1 MINNIQE
8 QVDTY
13 EGMGIPALQKMQQ
26 QNPKLLVGIALENL
40 EKTVQEDQR
49 AKLMGTGAVGPS
61 VIDKKLMG
69 LGGLGQQQA
78 LATARPGLQ
87 QRGKQIQA
95 AQMRKAMGMQPGMQ
109 PGMQQAPM
117 RMADGGIVGFDNG
130 GKVQPI
136 PMLMQKYGSEKVMEF
151 LNEQKRF
158 RDIEGNVSPQ
168 AREQFEMMKANFRSR
183 YADEPEFL
191 KDMDE
196 AQGRAIVDIS
206 EEVSMADGG
215 IVALKEGGFPD
226 LSGDGKVTQKDI
238 LMGRGVVDKA
248 QGGIVGFRN
257 RGLVRADDINMEN
270 LLNALMIAESG
281 GDPDAVSDVG
291 AEGAYQIMPSTAAQP
306 GFGVSPMEG
315 SRFDPEASRSFAR
328 EYLQAM
334 IDRYDGDIEAAL
346 IAYNAGAGNA
356 DKFISA
362 GRDYEVLPLAMQT
375 QPYVNRVM
383 GELEKEDR
391 RRDIQLGGGRT
402 ISTTAPESYTERQ
415 RRLKR
420 EEQRA
425 RETASYPRQV
435 KEGTMYEPN
444 IPDALLVAQAQDKL
458 LAPARLQEQLIAAG
472 DARNQYTPEEQA
484 AGGVGYLQSIGRRQ
498 EEAAN
503 RASNFLK
510 MMANNQS
517 MINAAD
523 PATNLAGINTNQK
536 FIPAGGMDSPAQ
548 RMDKAFPGL
557 ADSAAR
563 YAMSKNVPDINTN
576 KVAVPEST
584 RGNNFFTNIRDDL
597 GEIVNYIRGLFNE
610 GGEVRGFQEGDLVE
624 LESGEQVIPLSS
636 VSDDPN
642 ILEKTIQLIQDNPYE
657 AASLG
662 LMFIPGVGPGY
673 VAGRAALSAGIAGT
687 RAAAPL
693 ISSFLRGK
701 SVMQPA
707 AGRLGRLGQK
717 LFTKERTSGPYS
729 TVRGSVGG
737 TRPGPYKTKQM
748 SPEEAKKLGIPL
760 KREFSPLRT
769 AQSAI
774 GLNVGAAGLGS
785 LLGDDEAVAQPPKE
799 LTDMERMQRDV
810 PAVYDAFKKAA
821 EGNKENKNKQ
831 EDKKGILSR
840 LGSALSS
847 DRANALYDAFQTLGM
862 AGGAARGQEG
872 TQLIA
877 NQMARDFQQQE
888 LDAMRERIDVDR
900 DAFAT
905 QERLAQFDL
914 IQALVGSPTFDTLAQ
929 QVAEEMQEDAQSVE
943 VLNETLK
950 RLLGAINQSSPGL
963 AIGGGGGTG
972 GGGLLV
978 EEAADYFR
986 PQE

>member
-95 AQMRKAMGMQPGMQ
+95 AQMRKAMGMQ